1 MTLTTYMHIAQH
13 NLFALSPGYIMQIVC
28 KHNKKNAFKEI
39 RKMRANI
46 VNPTVN
52 KERFHLRLR
61 WHDDSDAIIENSLP
75 PFF

>member
-1 MTLTTYMHIAQH
+1 
-13 NLFALSPGYIMQIVC
+13 
-28 KHNKKNAFKEI
+28 
-39 RKMRANI
+39 MRANI

-75 PFF
+75 PFFENMNSLGVCITHKYSLNN

>member
-39 RKMRANI
+39 KKREKNESEHRKSNC
-46 VNPTVN
+46 
-52 KERFHLRLR
+52 E
-61 WHDDSDAIIENSLP
+61 
-75 PFF
+75 